1 MSVDGDRSGVDG
13 AAWSGRLHTSTLLHE
28 QFGVGWLDE
37 KTGEAN
43 CEACLLSGETWARLG
58 EQYLCFACRVC
69 AHCRED
75 CLCPFG
81 ME

>member
-37 KTGEAN
+37 KTSEAN
-43 CEACLLSGETWARLG
+43 CEACLLSGEMG
-58 EQYLCFACRVC
+58 EAGRTVPLFCMSCVC
-69 AHCRED
+69 ALPRG
-75 CLCPFG
+75 LFVSVG
-81 ME
+81 MK